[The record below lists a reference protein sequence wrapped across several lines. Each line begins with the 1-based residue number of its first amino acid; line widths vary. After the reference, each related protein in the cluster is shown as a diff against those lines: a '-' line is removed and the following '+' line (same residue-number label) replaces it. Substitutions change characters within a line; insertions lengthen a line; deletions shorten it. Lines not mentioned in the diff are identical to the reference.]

1 MNKEKIKIKKL
12 SHCYN
17 LPTYKTDGASG
28 MDLYAAI
35 SDNIDLL
42 PFERKLIPTGIIIE
56 LNPNQEGQIR
66 ARSGLSINHGI
77 TLINGVGT
85 IDSDYRGE
93 ILVPL
98 VNLSDEKYT
107 ITRGERIAQLV
118 IVNFIKVDL
127 DVTEEVNLTKRN
139 SDGFGSTGKI

>member
-12 SHCYN
+12 PHCYN
-17 LPTYKTDGASG
+17 LPIYKTDGASG

-35 SDNIDLL
+35 SDSIDLL

-56 LNPNQEGQIR
+56 LNHNQEAQIR

-98 VNLSDEKYT
+98 INLSNEKYT
-107 ITRGERIAQLV
+107 ITRGERIAQMV
-118 IVNFIKVDL
+118 IANFIKIDL
-127 DVTEEVNLTKRN
+127 DITEEVNLTKRN